1 MDRSRRNFMYRAG
14 IMTAG
19 SFLIQPVLLSSC
31 QPHGRTGYVRMGF
44 IGSGEHF
51 RYFQP
56 VFRKLRRANVELIS
70 LEDALKSDFNAVF
83 LAGNPNTKPVN
94 TILLLEGKK
103 DVITPYPLAGSLGEY
118 NNIQEYIGR
127 YNRILGM
134 MNPLQFYP
142 AIRTLKDWLSEET
155 NELTGIRVYCH
166 PRQVV
171 SGYSV
176 SGFTGAVQPLQRII
190 SYITGKFPL
199 TLLVAADEK
208 AGFQRYVLDY
218 GSFLATI
225 EADPGQTGW
234 ILEVEGPRLNALA
247 DHTGLLRLGDEVES
261 RISPSPSVWK
271 WAMIRNMEDF
281 LQAIRTR
288 EEPEVNSLDG
298 LAAIILDQA
307 AGRSMHDGTKV
318 DL

>member
-1 MDRSRRNFMYRAG
+1 MKRSRRNFMYRAG

-31 QPHGRTGYVRMGF
+31 QPSGKTGYVRMGF

-56 VFRKLRRANVELIS
+56 VFRKLRRADVELIS

-94 TILLLEGKK
+94 TILLLERGK

-118 NNIQEYIGR
+118 NKIQEYMAR
-127 YNRILGM
+127 YNRRLGM

-142 AIRTLKDWLSEET
+142 AIRTLKDWLFEET
-155 NELTGIRVYCH
+155 LTGIRVNCH

-176 SGFTGAVQPLQRII
+176 SGLTGAVQPLQRII

-199 TLLVAADEK
+199 TLLVTADEQ

-234 ILEVEGPRLNALA
+234 ILEVEGPRLNAMA
-247 DHTGLLRLGDEVES
+247 DHTGLLRLDDEVEP
-261 RISPSPSVWK
+261 RISPSPSVLK
-271 WAMIRNMEDF
+271 RAMIRNMEDF
-281 LQAIRTR
+281 LHAIRTR

-298 LAAIILDQA
+298 LAAIILNQA
-307 AGRSMHDGTKV
+307 AGRSLHDGTKV

>member
-1 MDRSRRNFMYRAG
+1 M
-14 IMTAG
+14 
-19 SFLIQPVLLSSC
+19 
-31 QPHGRTGYVRMGF
+31 
-44 IGSGEHF
+44 
-51 RYFQP
+51 
-56 VFRKLRRANVELIS
+56 FRKLRRADVELIS

-94 TILLLEGKK
+94 TILLLERGK

-118 NNIQEYIGR
+118 NKIQEYMAR
-127 YNRILGM
+127 YNRRLGM

-142 AIRTLKDWLSEET
+142 AIRTLKDWLFEET
-155 NELTGIRVYCH
+155 LTGIRVNCH

-176 SGFTGAVQPLQRII
+176 SGLTGAVQPLQRII

-199 TLLVAADEK
+199 TLLVTADEQ

-234 ILEVEGPRLNALA
+234 ILEVEGPRLNAMA
-247 DHTGLLRLGDEVES
+247 DHTGLLRLDDEVEP
-261 RISPSPSVWK
+261 RISPSPSVLK
-271 WAMIRNMEDF
+271 RAMIRNMEDF
-281 LQAIRTR
+281 LHAIRTR

-298 LAAIILDQA
+298 LAAIILNQA
-307 AGRSMHDGTKV
+307 AGRSLHDGTKV